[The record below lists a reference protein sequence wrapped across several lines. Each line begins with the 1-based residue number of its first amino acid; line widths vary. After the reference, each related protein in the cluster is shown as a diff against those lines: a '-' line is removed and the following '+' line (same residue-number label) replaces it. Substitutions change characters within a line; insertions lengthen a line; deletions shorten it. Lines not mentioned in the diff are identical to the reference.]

1 MNVWTKVVA
10 AAALSIGLTGCGI
23 NGKPVPSALG
33 VYVTAM
39 EREIG
44 LGELHSEQTMID
56 TANTTCG
63 FAPKMTR
70 RAYFDAFVE
79 GFGGSFAKSGII
91 LRSGGAERMVL
102 AQLDYACPS
111 EGARIRNLIAA

>member
-1 MNVWTKVVA
+1 
-10 AAALSIGLTGCGI
+10 
-23 NGKPVPSALG
+23 
-33 VYVTAM
+33 M

-44 LGELHSEQTMID
+44 LGELHSEEAMIN
-56 TANTTCG
+56 TANSTCES
-63 FAPKMTR
+63 APLMTR
-70 RAYFDAFVE
+70 RAFFDAFVE
-79 GFGGSFAKSGII
+79 GFGSSFVRNGII